1 MLELL
6 DVDVWFDIVWWVVL
20 FVILLCS
27 LFEVILDLLFGKYL
41 FIEFVELW
49 LWLVYDCDIGMLI
62 V

>member
-27 LFEVILDLLFGKYL
+27 LFEVILDLLFGMYL